1 MINCWCSF
9 GALLVQ
15 FWCNLHRFL
24 VQLAKLHQ
32 NCTKTTPKIYIFL
45 RKNLCFLF
53 KLVDIVGKTDW
64 FVQTN
69 VWLFHT
75 NDDLNFDLI
84 DFSGKIFQNSP
95 HLH

>member
-1 MINCWCSF
+1 MIIEKSVLRIILPSHVVVSSVMKHLHISSKT
-9 GALLVQ
+9 APKLVQ
-15 FWCNLHRFL
+15 KFIIFSE
-24 VQLAKLHQ
+24 
-32 NCTKTTPKIYIFL
+32 KTFVVFS
-45 RKNLCFLF
+45 N
-53 KLVDIVGKTDW
+53 LVDIVGKTDW

-69 VWLFHT
+69 VWLFYT

>member
-1 MINCWCSF
+1 VIIEKSVLRIILPSHVVVASVMKHLHISSKTEPK
-9 GALLVQ
+9 LVQ
-15 FWCNLHRFL
+15 KF
-24 VQLAKLHQ
+24 
-32 NCTKTTPKIYIFL
+32 IIFSE
-45 RKNLCFLF
+45 KNLTCLF
-53 KLVDIVGKTDW
+53 FKHVDIVGKTDW

-69 VWLFHT
+69 VWLFYT